1 MSTFMIEPGT
11 RLAGRYRLEDRVR
24 EAGGCTLWKATD
36 ETLARPVAV
45 RTFDEGFPRIH
56 QVVTAAR
63 AASRLTDSR
72 ISQVFDADDTAGQA
86 YVVEEWV
93 VGESLTDLLAHGP
106 LEPERAAGL
115 ISEVAESLTVAHAAG
130 LAHLC
135 LSPNDLRWT
144 SGGAVKLTGLGVD
157 AALHGVTVENPAASD
172 AQGIAALLYAAL
184 TGHWPGERETPLPP
198 APLFEGRPCAPR
210 QVRAG
215 VPTTLDTLI
224 CRALFQEERRGQP
237 PLSSPA
243 AIAEALTEVPRSIP
257 LPIAPAA
264 APSVRRRTSTAPQH
278 MAPPPAQ
285 QPYQEPPRRSRP
297 LLGRALIALVVV
309 LVMAAIG
316 LGGWAIGRAV
326 GPTMGGSPSA
336 SASPTAGSGLAAL
349 TPVGAPEAHD
359 PPPGDGAENNE
370 DGGLAVDD
378 SRTTAWRTQSYRG
391 DPRFG
396 NLKDGVGLIFD
407 MGKPVT
413 VREADLLLGSQPG
426 TSLQVMVGDSPEAD
440 AMQPVA
446 KRSGVAQ
453 PQVKLPIDNPQEGR
467 YVLVWFTEL
476 PPKAGGGEYQAELFD
491 AKFRGS
497 S

>member
-1 MSTFMIEPGT
+1 MIEPGT

-72 ISQVFDADDTAGQA
+72 ISQVFDADDSAGPGQA

-93 VGESLTDLLAHGP
+93 VGESLTDLLSQGP
-106 LEPERAAGL
+106 LEAERAAGL

-157 AALHGVTVENPAASD
+157 AALHGVSVENPAAAD

-184 TGHWPGERETPLPP
+184 TGHWPGDRETPLPP

-215 VPTTLDTLI
+215 VPTALDTI
-224 CRALFQEERRGQP
+224 VCRALFQEERRGQP

-243 AIAEALTEVPRSIP
+243 AVAEALTEVPRSIP

-264 APSVRRRTSTAPQH
+264 APSVPPSTAPQH
-278 MAPPPAQ
+278 LAPQPTSAVPQAYGPA
-285 QPYQEPPRRSRP
+285 PRRSRP
-297 LLGRALIALVVV
+297 LLGRTLIGLVVI

-326 GPTMGGSPSA
+326 GPAVGGSPSA
-336 SASPTAGSGLAAL
+336 SASPTAGGDLAVL
-349 TPVGAPEAHD
+349 TPVGVPQAHD
-359 PPPGDGAENNE
+359 PAPGDGSESDE
-370 DGGLAVDD
+370 ETKYAVDD
-378 SRTTAWRTQSYRG
+378 SRTTAWTTQSYRG
-391 DPRFG
+391 NPRFG

-413 VREADLLLGSQPG
+413 VRQADLLLGQQPG
-426 TSLQVMVGDSPEAD
+426 TSLQIMVGDSPD
-440 AMQPVA
+440 SGSMQSVA
-446 KRSGVAQ
+446 KASGIAQ
-453 PQVKLPIDNPQEGR
+453 PEVKLPVDNPQQGR

-476 PPKAGGGEYQAELFD
+476 PPKANGGGEFQAELFD
-491 AKFRGS
+491 AKFRGTS
-497 S
+497 